1 MKTRPQGPPLEPHP
15 NEPQHDQVPPEASE
29 KPFFLSIQRLAE
41 RWGIGDDKARN
52 ELEKYRG
59 RDGFIDLGSH
69 GSRFRRKRAIIRIH
83 PTLLEQIERDRRR

>member
-1 MKTRPQGPPLEPHP
+1 MRTRPQDPPQQSQSQ
-15 NEPQHDQVPPEASE
+15 EPQHDQPSPEASE
-29 KPFFLSIQRLAE
+29 KPFFWSIKRVAE
-41 RWGIGDDKARN
+41 RWDVSEDKAAR

-59 RDGFIDLGSH
+59 RDGFMDQGSH